1 MARWSVATSK
11 TTGAAAGIIAELRTA
26 AARDARIWEIGI
38 FAESAAAG
46 TVVLVRSGGA
56 GTTPGGAVVPVP
68 DDFSV
73 TATASENLYT
83 TYATEPT
90 TVTTPLRRIALPATI
105 GAGVIW
111 TFPEGIVVPVSAG
124 LMIRQVS
131 TVAVTYGVNVN
142 YEG

>member
-11 TTGAAAGIIAELRTA
+11 TTGAAAGIISELRTA
-26 AARDARIWEIGI
+26 AARDARVWEIGV
-38 FAESAAAG
+38 FAETAVAG
-46 TVVLVRSGGA
+46 TIGLIRSGGA

-68 DDFSV
+68 DDPAV
-73 TATASENLYT
+73 TATANENLYL

-90 TVTTPLRRIALPATI
+90 TATTALRRIALPATI

-111 TFPEGIVVPVSAG
+111 TFSEGIVIPVSSG
-124 LMIRQVS
+124 LMLRQLS
-131 TVAVTYGVNVN
+131 TAAVTYSVYWN